1 MATKKNYRIRIND
14 YYTDPDKC
22 NEIDLEIEYP
32 TLEMASDA
40 GWSIIEAFAAIH
52 GLGYEN
58 QGDQYMTYIKEGEKA
73 GWGVLTL
80 EIYDNEGNRY
90 EDL

>member
-1 MATKKNYRIRIND
+1 METKKTYRIRIND
-14 YYTDPDKC
+14 YYTDPEKC
-22 NEIDLEIEYP
+22 NEVNLGIEYP
-32 TLEMASDA
+32 TLEMAAEA

-52 GLGYEN
+52 GLGCEN
-58 QGDQYMTYIKEGEKA
+58 QGNQYMAYIKEGEKA

>member
-1 MATKKNYRIRIND
+1 MEKKSYRIRIND
-14 YYTDPDKC
+14 YYTDPEKC
-22 NEIDLEIEYP
+22 NEINLEIEYQ
-32 TLEMASDA
+32 TLEMATEA

-58 QGDQYMTYIKEGEKA
+58 QGDQYMAYIKEGKKA

>member
-1 MATKKNYRIRIND
+1 MDVD
-14 YYTDPDKC
+14 YSTAEAAKV
-22 NEIDLEIEYP
+22 
-32 TLEMASDA
+32 A
-40 GWSIIEAFAAIH
+40 GWTIIKAFALIH

-58 QGDQYMTYIKEGEKA
+58 QGDQYMAYIKEGEKA

-80 EIYDNEGNRY
+80 EIYDNEGTRY

>member
-58 QGDQYMTYIKEGEKA
+58 QGGPVYGLHKGGRKSRLGCIDA
-73 GWGVLTL
+73 
-80 EIYDNEGNRY
+80 
-90 EDL
+90 

>member
-1 MATKKNYRIRIND
+1 MEKKSYRIRIND
-14 YYTDPDKC
+14 YYTDPEKC
-22 NEIDLEIEYP
+22 NEINLGIVYP
-32 TLEMASDA
+32 TLEMAAEA
-40 GWSIIEAFAAIH
+40 GWSIIEAFATIH

-58 QGDQYMTYIKEGEKA
+58 QGDQYMAYIKEGEKA